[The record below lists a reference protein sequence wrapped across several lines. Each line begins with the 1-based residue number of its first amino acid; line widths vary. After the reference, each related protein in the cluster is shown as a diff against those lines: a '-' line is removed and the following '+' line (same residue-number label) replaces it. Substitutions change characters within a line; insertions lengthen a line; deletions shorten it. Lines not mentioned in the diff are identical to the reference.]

1 MKKILRLF
9 YVMLALFFSICLI
22 SPLKVQIPSIPIPG
36 LSLLFTNA
44 MPEPTPAP
52 TPVPT
57 PGPTPAPTPVPTPEP
72 TPAPTPEPTP
82 VPTPEPTPVPTP
94 EPTPDPSKYSP
105 LWNGANGEAV
115 KVLQQR
121 LIDLG
126 YLTNDKA
133 DGVFGNNT
141 VAAVQKF
148 QNAAGVSVTGIAD
161 EMTQALLFMDNAP
174 KA

>member
-9 YVMLALFFSICLI
+9 YVLLALFFSICLI

-44 MPEPTPAP
+44 TPEPTPAP

-57 PGPTPAPTPVPTPEP
+57 PAPTPAPTPVPTPEP
-72 TPAPTPEPTP
+72 TPA
-82 VPTPEPTPVPTP
+82 PTP

-115 KVLQQR
+115 KALQQR

-161 EMTQALLFMDNAP
+161 EMTQAMLFMDNAP

>member
-9 YVMLALFFSICLI
+9 YVLLALFFSICLI

-44 MPEPTPAP
+44 TPEPTPAP

-57 PGPTPAPTPVPTPEP
+57 PVPTPA
-72 TPAPTPEPTP
+72 
-82 VPTPEPTPVPTP
+82 PTPVPTP

-105 LWNGANGEAV
+105 LWNGANGESV
-115 KVLQQR
+115 KALQQR

-133 DGVFGNNT
+133 DGVYGDNT
-141 VAAVQKF
+141 VAAVTKF
-148 QNAAGVSVTGIAD
+148 QNKVGVSVTGVAD
-161 EMTQALLFMDNAP
+161 EMTQAMLFMENAP
-174 KA
+174 RA